1 MLKDMLPQNNEEI
14 KNDTQEYSFSTG
26 TASDYTKLLG
36 VIQEPKQ
43 QYEREIIDDDTEVD
57 NDTRDISVRQ
67 TIANKSNESTAKFIV
82 SSTDRLITFVG
93 NLILG
98 DIDDVDISA
107 DADEKQEMQEA
118 WAAVFPDPTKQLPP
132 WLMAL
137 IIMVF
142 IYGSKIQMAVRYKK
156 AQEKIESDAITINQ
170 QNAELEAYKKIIQE
184 MKEKDGNS

>member
-1 MLKDMLPQNNEEI
+1 MLKDMLPRNNEEI

-43 QYEREIIDDDTEVD
+43 QYEREIIDDDIEVD
-57 NDTRDISVRQ
+57 DDIENVSVRQ

-82 SSTDRLITFVG
+82 NSTDRLITFVG

-170 QNAELEAYKKIIQE
+170 QNAEL
-184 MKEKDGNS
+184 